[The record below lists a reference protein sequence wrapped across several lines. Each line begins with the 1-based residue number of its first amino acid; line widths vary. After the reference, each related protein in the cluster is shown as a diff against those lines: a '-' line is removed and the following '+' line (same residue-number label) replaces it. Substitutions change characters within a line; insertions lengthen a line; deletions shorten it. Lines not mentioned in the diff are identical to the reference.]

1 MSFPLFLISSN
12 IEFSENLSNTPLL
25 HKLRQ
30 YPITQ
35 KVHNKL
41 SVYNYVHIPL
51 SVPDSIHLKN
61 QAVVYFSSNPPTE
74 DKSFSF
80 IIYYYKR
87 FRENDRRSQNKKN
100 ATMTI
105 TIASDIDAII
115 RKQMELDTESVF
127 QSLMLSFSNLTSN
140 RIMIKSLYK
149 LNVDVEDVLQYMQKS
164 LDSSVDQLPNI
175 DIASD
180 TIPSHN
186 EIHYAEDLQSYIDLQ
201 HLKVIYNTQSHEHD
215 ERDESDNDGGQ
226 IYVNYDRKL
235 SKNKQIRCMTTR
247 AYINS
252 GGSTS
257 TDQLC
262 LTEIERILCNIIK
275 QHKWSAT
282 QLKNGKVNYAHWK
295 TIQSTIEY
303 FRNKITDIETKIC
316 AIVNQSNVYEELLIY
331 SNIVH
336 RYKPTFILPLF
347 IKQYNIVLSE
357 NNGVS
362 RSYLDLLWR
371 NFKSQKN
378 TTIQPIRTKTIAK
391 SAQFWDFLKRT
402 GTQEPKFSIKE
413 FSSQYPIETINQ
425 YRNTFLYLVFYHNI
439 TVTNDEDATVLS
451 ENGTKSNVY
460 DENDQK
466 TNYTN
471 YTVVV

>member
-25 HKLRQ
+25 YKLRQ

-51 SVPDSIHLKN
+51 STQDSFYFKN

-80 IIYYYKR
+80 IIHYYKR
-87 FRENDRRSQNKKN
+87 FKENDRRRRNKKN

-105 TIASDIDAII
+105 TIVSDIDAII

-127 QSLMLSFSNLTSN
+127 QSLMLSYSNLTSN
-140 RIMIKSLYK
+140 RIMIKSLYE
-149 LNVDVEDVLQYMQKS
+149 LNVDVEDVLQDMQRS

-180 TIPSHN
+180 DIPSHN
-186 EIHYAEDLQSYIDLQ
+186 EIHYVEDLQSYIDLQ
-201 HLKVIYNTQSHEHD
+201 HLTAIYTQSYKN
-215 ERDESDNDGGQ
+215 ESQSEGQNDDDGQ

-235 SKNKQIRCMTTR
+235 SKSKQIRCMPTEV
-247 AYINS
+247 YINS
-252 GGSTS
+252 GGTTS

-282 QLKNGKVNYAHWK
+282 LLKDGKVNYAHWS
-295 TIQSTIEY
+295 TINSTIEY
-303 FRNKITDIETKIC
+303 FQKKIKYIEDQIC
-316 AIVNQSNVYEELLIY
+316 TIVNATSNGYEELLIY
-331 SNIVH
+331 SNILH

-357 NNGVS
+357 NDGVS
-362 RSYLDLLWR
+362 ETYLNLLWQ

-378 TTIQPIRTKTIAK
+378 TTIQPIRTQTIAK
-391 SAQFWDFLKRT
+391 TEQFWIFLKNNET
-402 GTQEPKFSIKE
+402 FSIKK

-439 TVTNDEDATVLS
+439 TLTNNEDATVLS
-451 ENGTKSNVY
+451 TNGTELKMY
-460 DENDQK
+460 DENDQEN
-466 TNYTN
+466 NYTN
-471 YTVVV
+471 YTVLV